1 MGGKKKRRK
10 SIISPPRES
19 IANILVLPSKL
30 VPAYMSF
37 EGVFSWTAF
46 KQTDFTFIP
55 SGRKSVPLRSYYW
68 HTSQRHDD

>member
-37 EGVFSWTAF
+37 EGVFS
-46 KQTDFTFIP
+46 
-55 SGRKSVPLRSYYW
+55 
-68 HTSQRHDD
+68 